1 MTDEVIASG
10 GRFDRL
16 LSELDQL
23 KSECSEKGWNGY
35 AALPASD
42 LSCRLAAAYARQLP
56 QAVSIPIPSIDNRGR
71 AVLQWG
77 SLGKKFLSL
86 KFGQMQNDPVECTYG
101 NGVEL
106 DQIEKTADDFS
117 GLNQIVGAYS

>member
-1 MTDEVIASG
+1 MKGASKESNS
-10 GRFDRL
+10 RLDLL

-42 LSCRLAAAYARQLP
+42 LSCRLAATYARQLP
-56 QAVSIPIPSIDNRGR
+56 QTVSTPIPAIDSQGR
-71 AVLQWG
+71 VVLQWG

-101 NGVEL
+101 IGVEL
-106 DQIEKTADDFS
+106 DQVEKMADDFS
-117 GLNQIVGAYS
+117 GLNQIVGAYA